1 MASDIHN
8 MRTSSIRSRF
18 LGSLALLIVSILPLS
33 ATSGWDQLSLAEQRR
48 MALETQL
55 AIDFLQDQHYKR
67 LPFDA
72 ISPIDLID
80 NYLEQLDYTRMYFT
94 EADQKEIQERFQY
107 TIKSQYLREGN
118 LFPAFEIFKMY
129 KERVLAR
136 VVWVKERLKSDFDL
150 ESDLT
155 FAPDRSE
162 APFVSDTA
170 SLDELWER
178 RLAFELI
185 EEMLTGDDLATAK
198 DKLVRRYDRMER
210 SVNEIEAHNVQEIF
224 LTTLCH
230 LYDPHSDFFSIEA
243 ADEFNIAISNSLV
256 GIGAILRDED
266 GYCVIQEL
274 LPGGPAELS
283 GQLHSGDKIVA
294 VAQAKAEPVDVVDMR
309 LRKIVRMIRGDK
321 GTIVNLTIIP
331 AGDPTNRKIVSLV
344 RDEIK
349 LTANLASA
357 RIFDVPSD
365 AGVTV
370 PIGVIELPSFYGGQ
384 DPRDPSTSKDVEELI
399 GKLKNQGV
407 VGIVLDLRRNGGGL
421 LNEAVRLAG
430 LFIPKGPV
438 VMVRDTAGQVRT
450 DWDSDPKVAWDGP
463 LVVLVSRNS
472 ASASEIVAGALQ
484 VHGRAIIVGDKA
496 THGKGTVQSPW
507 DLSRSMRRYIRPQER
522 LGTIKLTIQKFYLPN
537 GVSTQNEGVKSDIVI
552 PSINDFLKIGESDLP
567 NALIWDEIEPVNFNT
582 KLATL
587 PSGPVINED
596 LFTQLKNASSKRQ
609 ASLEE
614 FQYMTRVIERF
625 KERQEQ
631 KDFSLNLNQRIE
643 KKDQDSAWR
652 EESESERK
660 RLAAEMPFTQR
671 NIKLDLTR
679 AQDAVHQNKLAN
691 ALLPNGLP
699 RANNFFQ
706 KIYYHQPEPTA
717 DIKEVF
723 VENLDYEKALK
734 SSASLAKSLSEATG
748 QEISEAKLRTFLQYM
763 RSADRGTDIQVETK
777 FAELI
782 GLPIADNQANAA
794 LAILFKELIVL
805 DPGALDENPVLDVHL
820 RESLRVVMDWL
831 QIETS
836 PFRDRLV
843 AYLSST
849 AQTASPTPT
858 TLNEN
863 RLSR

>member
-1 MASDIHN
+1 MASEALHMSTLRN
-8 MRTSSIRSRF
+8 RF
-18 LGSLALLIVSILPLS
+18 SPALFGLLFSLVISVPTLQAV
-33 ATSGWDQLSLAEQRR
+33 SGWDSLSRTDQRR

-55 AIDFLQDQHYKR
+55 AIEFLQDQHYKR

-72 ISPIDLID
+72 ISPNELID

-94 EADQKEIQERFQY
+94 AEDQNELQERFEF

-136 VVWVKERLKSDFDL
+136 VTWVKERLKHDFDL
-150 ESDLT
+150 DTDRT
-155 FAPDRSE
+155 FSPDRSE
-162 APFVSDTA
+162 APFSDNAAT
-170 SLDELWER
+170 LDELWER
-178 RLAFELI
+178 RLVLEII
-185 EEMLTGDDLATAK
+185 EEMLAGDDLATAREK
-198 DKLVRRYDRMER
+198 INRRYDRMER
-210 SVNEIEAHNVQEIF
+210 TVNEIEAHNVQETF

-294 VAQAKAEPVDVVDMR
+294 VAQESTEPVDVIDMR
-309 LRKIVRMIRGDK
+309 LRRIVRMIRGDK
-321 GTIVNLTIIP
+321 GTTVALTVIP
-331 AGDPTNRKIVSLV
+331 ASDPSNRKVINLI

-357 RIFDVPSD
+357 RIFDVPS
-365 AGVTV
+365 AANVTV
-370 PIGVIELPSFYGGQ
+370 PIGVIELPSFYGSQ

-399 GKLKNQGV
+399 GKLKSQGV

-438 VMVRDTAGQVRT
+438 VMVRDTSGQVRT
-450 DWDSDPKVAWDGP
+450 DWDSDSKLAWDGP

-484 VHGRAIIVGDKA
+484 VHGRAVIVGDTA
-496 THGKGTVQSPW
+496 THGKGTVQAPW
-507 DLSRSMRRYIRPQER
+507 DLSRSMRRYIRPEER
-522 LGTIKLTIQKFYLPN
+522 LGTIKLTIQKFYLPD

-552 PSINDFLKIGESDLP
+552 PSVNDFLKIGESDLP
-567 NALIWDEIEPVNFNT
+567 NALIWDKIEPVSFNP
-582 KLATL
+582 KLITL
-587 PSGPVINED
+587 PSGPVLNES
-596 LFTQLKNASSKRQ
+596 LFTQLKESSASRQ
-609 ASLEE
+609 AELEE
-614 FQYMTRVIERF
+614 FQYMNGVIERV

-631 KDFSLNLNQRIE
+631 KELSLNL
-643 KKDQDSAWR
+643 KKRMEQKEQDSEWR
-652 EESESERK
+652 ERSEEERK

-671 NIKLDLTR
+671 DIELDLTR
-679 AQDAVHQNKLAN
+679 AQDAVHQDKLAN

-699 RANNFFQ
+699 RANNFYQ
-706 KIYYHQPEPTA
+706 KIYYHQEEA
-717 DIKEVF
+717 GSDIKEIY

-734 SSASLAKSLSEATG
+734 SSATIAEVLSDSLGLQIEES
-748 QEISEAKLRTFLQYM
+748 KLHAFLQYM
-763 RSADRGTDIQVETK
+763 RSADRGSDIQVELK

-782 GLPIADNQANAA
+782 GIGTDGNKANTA
-794 LAILFKELIVL
+794 LALLFREMIKL
-805 DPGALDENPVLDVHL
+805 DPRALEENPVLDVHL

-831 QIETS
+831 QIEAS

-849 AQTASPTPT
+849 AQTTPT
-858 TLNEN
+858 DPVSTQAQ
-863 RLSR
+863 

>member
-1 MASDIHN
+1 MASDTN
-8 MRTSSIRSRF
+8 LMSKLSFRSRF
-18 LGSLALLIVSILPLS
+18 LYSLALLIASVLPLS
-33 ATSGWDQLSLAEQRR
+33 ATSGWDQLNRADQRR

-55 AIDFLQDQHYKR
+55 AINFLQEQHYKR

-72 ISPIDLID
+72 ISSVDLID
-80 NYLEQLDYTRMYFT
+80 DYLKQLDYTRMYFT
-94 EADQKEIQERFQY
+94 EADREEILERFQY

-129 KERVLAR
+129 KERALAR
-136 VVWVKERLKSDFDL
+136 VAWVKERLEADFDL
-150 ESDLT
+150 ESDRT
-155 FAPDRSE
+155 FAADRSE
-162 APFVSDTA
+162 ASFEADSA
-170 SLDELWER
+170 SLDDLWER
-178 RLAFELI
+178 RLTFELI
-185 EEMLTGDDLATAK
+185 EEMLTGDDLAAAK
-198 DKLVRRYDRMER
+198 EKLIRRYDRMER
-210 SVNEIEAHNVQEIF
+210 SVNEIEPHNVQETF

-283 GQLHSGDKIVA
+283 GQLHPGDKIVA
-294 VAQAKAEPVDVVDMR
+294 VAQDKAEPVDVVDMR
-309 LRKIVRMIRGDK
+309 LRRIVRMIRGDK

-331 AGDPTNRKIVSLV
+331 AGDPGNRKIVSLV

-370 PIGVIELPSFYGGQ
+370 PIGVIDLPSFYGGQ

-399 GKLKNQGV
+399 GKLKDQGV
-407 VGIVLDLRRNGGGL
+407 MGIVLDLRRNGGGL

-438 VMVRDTAGQVRT
+438 VTVRDTAGQTRT

-484 VHGRAIIVGDKA
+484 VHKRAIIVGDKA

-507 DLSRSMRRYIRPQER
+507 DLSRSMNRYIRPQER
-522 LGTIKLTIQKFYLPN
+522 LGTIKLTIQKFYLPD

-567 NALIWDEIEPVNFNT
+567 NALIWDEIEPVSFNR
-582 KLATL
+582 KLSTL
-587 PSGPVINED
+587 PSGPIINDE
-596 LFTQLKNASSKRQ
+596 LIARLKEASAQRQ
-609 ASLEE
+609 ANLEE
-614 FQYMTRVIERF
+614 FRYMSRVIERF
-625 KERQEQ
+625 RERQEQ
-631 KDFSLNLNQRIE
+631 KEFSLNLSKRLE
-643 KKDQDSAWR
+643 KKEQDSAWR
-652 EESESERK
+652 EESEAERK
-660 RLAAEMPFTQR
+660 RLAAAMPFTQR
-671 NIKLDLTR
+671 NIKLDLTG
-679 AQDAVHQNKLAN
+679 AQDAVHQSKLAN

-706 KIYYHQPEPTA
+706 KIYYYQADPSS

-723 VENLDYEKALK
+723 VETLDYEKALK
-734 SSASLAKSLSEATG
+734 NSAELAKTLSEATG
-748 QEISEAKLRTFLQYM
+748 HEITNANLRAFLQYM
-763 RSADRGTDIQVETK
+763 RSADRGSDIQVEAK
-777 FAELI
+777 FSELVGI
-782 GLPIADNQANAA
+782 STADNDANAA
-794 LAILFKELIVL
+794 LAILFKEMISI
-805 DPGALDENPVLDVHL
+805 DPSALDENPVLDVLL

-831 QIETS
+831 QFETS
-836 PFRDRLV
+836 PFHNRLV
-843 AYLSST
+843 TYLSST
-849 AQTASPTPT
+849 AQAET
-858 TLNEN
+858 TKE
-863 RLSR
+863 